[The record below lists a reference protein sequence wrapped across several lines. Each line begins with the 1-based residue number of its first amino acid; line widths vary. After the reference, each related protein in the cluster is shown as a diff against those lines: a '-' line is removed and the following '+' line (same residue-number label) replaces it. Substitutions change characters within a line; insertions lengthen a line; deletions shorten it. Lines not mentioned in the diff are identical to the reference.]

1 MTDVS
6 TIEDVANK
14 AGVSVATVSRAL
26 RGLPHVS
33 PSTRA
38 RVRQIADQLDYR
50 ANPHAA
56 RLAARRS
63 GTIGVAL
70 PIVNS
75 WFYGNILAG
84 IEAAV
89 SGDQLDM
96 HLLPVDGPGA
106 MKRFV
111 SDLPG
116 LAKKVDGLVVIDLFL
131 YDEMWEALAESGM
144 AVATV
149 GVDSGLFD
157 AVLIDNVASARV
169 AADHLVG
176 LGHRRIAFVG
186 GGVDESLAFESAG
199 LRRQGLIDALGA
211 VLGGEEITE
220 MAGGFSVEGG
230 CEAMT
235 EMLKMDHLPTGV
247 FCASDEMAIGAL
259 MAIRRVG
266 LEVPRHISV
275 VGFDDHSVAA
285 AVDLTTIHQ
294 PVSGMAARAAD
305 MVLERVAGRADKP
318 RQAVLETELIVRGS
332 TGPVP
337 DREAGST

>member
-1 MTDVS
+1 MTDVA
-6 TIEDVANK
+6 TIEDVAKK

-38 RVRQIADQLDYR
+38 RVQQIADQLDYR

-96 HLLPVDGPGA
+96 HLLTVDGPEA
-106 MKRFV
+106 MRRFV
-111 SDLPG
+111 SDLPA
-116 LAKKVDGLVVIDLFL
+116 LSKKVDGLVVIDLFL
-131 YDEMWEALAESGM
+131 YDDMWEALADSGM

-149 GVDSGLFD
+149 GVDTGLFD
-157 AVLIDNVASARV
+157 AVLIDNVASARM
-169 AADHLVG
+169 AAEHLLD
-176 LGHRRIAFVG
+176 LGHRRLAFIG
-186 GGVDESLAFESAG
+186 GGVDESLEFESAA
-199 LRRQGLIDALGA
+199 LRRQGLMEALEA
-211 VLGGEEITE
+211 VGGGELTE
-220 MAGGFSVEGG
+220 LAGGFSVEGG
-230 CEAMT
+230 CEAMA
-235 EMLKMDHLPTGV
+235 ELLSRPDLPTAV

-259 MAIRRVG
+259 MAIRRAG
-266 LEVPRHISV
+266 LEVPNDISV
-275 VGFDDHSVAA
+275 VGFDDHSVAG
-285 AVDLTTIHQ
+285 AVDLTTVHQ

-305 MVLERVAGRADKP
+305 MVLARVAEQSDIP
-318 RQAVLETELIVRGS
+318 RRAVLATELTVRGS
-332 TGPVP
+332 TGPARV
-337 DREAGST
+337 RR

>member
-1 MTDVS
+1 MTGVS
-6 TIEDVANK
+6 TIEDVARK

-38 RVRQIADQLDYR
+38 RVQQIADQLDYR
-50 ANPHAA
+50 ANPHAS

-96 HLLPVDGPGA
+96 HLLTVDGPEA

-116 LAKKVDGLVVIDLFL
+116 LAKKVDGLVVVDLFL
-131 YDEMWEALAESGM
+131 YDDMWEALADSGM

-149 GVDSGLFD
+149 GVDTGLFD
-157 AVLIDNVASARV
+157 AVLIDNLGSARM
-169 AADHLVG
+169 AADHLLA
-176 LGHRRIAFVG
+176 LGHRRLAFIG
-186 GGVDESLAFESAG
+186 GGVDESLEFESAP
-199 LRRQGLIDALGA
+199 LRRQGLMEALDA
-211 VLGGEEITE
+211 VDGELTE
-220 MAGGFSVEGG
+220 LAGGFSVEGG
-230 CEAMT
+230 CEAMAELLGGT
-235 EMLKMDHLPTGV
+235 DPPTAV

-259 MAIRRVG
+259 MATRQAG
-266 LEVPRHISV
+266 LEVPRHLSV
-275 VGFDDHSVAA
+275 VGFDDHAVAA

-305 MVLERVAGRADKP
+305 MVLERVGGQSHGP
-318 RQAVLETELIVRGS
+318 RRAVLETELIVRGS
-332 TGPVP
+332 TGSPP
-337 DREAGST
+337 PRD